1 MHLLTSLAVA
11 FACLDIFEHLLEF
24 FNITHFKR
32 CRHIQGNR

>member
-1 MHLLTSLAVA
+1 MNLLTYLAVA

-24 FNITHFKR
+24 RKIIHFKL